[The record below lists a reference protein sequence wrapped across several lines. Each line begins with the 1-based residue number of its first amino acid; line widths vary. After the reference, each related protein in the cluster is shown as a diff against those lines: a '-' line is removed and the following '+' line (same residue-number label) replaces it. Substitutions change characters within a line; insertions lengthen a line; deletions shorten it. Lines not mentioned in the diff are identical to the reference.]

1 MLRRTKSQKST
12 LTGKDLVELP
22 AKHVQEHRIA
32 LGQGSMIDWSPH
44 SSNFLIPT
52 GLFSLYHDAV
62 AMDSFNEPNQRQEE
76 RRVYQEVFNFA
87 QGAMETYMAKQ
98 KVGQKN
104 FLRLYV
110 KSKKKTFIF
119 VQN

>member
-1 MLRRTKSQKST
+1 
-12 LTGKDLVELP
+12 
-22 AKHVQEHRIA
+22 
-32 LGQGSMIDWSPH
+32 MIDWSPH

-98 KVGQKN
+98 KVSKQTVSLSICMDKSSL
-104 FLRLYV
+104 FSYKIRLNV
-110 KSKKKTFIF
+110 LIVLSPSSNLISACL
-119 VQN
+119 

>member
-32 LGQGSMIDWSPH
+32 LGQ
-44 SSNFLIPT
+44 
-52 GLFSLYHDAV
+52 
-62 AMDSFNEPNQRQEE
+62 EE

-98 KVGQKN
+98 KVSKS
-104 FLRLYV
+104 FVFCLYLLYV
-110 KSKKKTFIF
+110 NSKKMTKEVYLRTK
-119 VQN
+119 